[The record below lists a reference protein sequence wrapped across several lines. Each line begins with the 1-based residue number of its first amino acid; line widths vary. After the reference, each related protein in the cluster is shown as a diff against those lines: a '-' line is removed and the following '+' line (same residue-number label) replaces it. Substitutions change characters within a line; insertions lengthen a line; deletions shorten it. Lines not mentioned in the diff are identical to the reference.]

1 MLILGIETA
10 TTQVG
15 CAIGGHEGVLASV
28 HAAKGRRHAEYLVPS
43 IEFACERARVE
54 LSEIGVVAVDVGPG
68 LFTGLRVGVAAA
80 KSLAFALRVPMI
92 GVSSLDL
99 LAFRVR
105 FSNRLIVTTVDAR
118 RSELYYACY
127 RQVPGGVQRVTD
139 HQIGTPDDLASELL
153 ASGEEVLLVGEGA
166 QRYSEAFDGLAKV
179 ELVDPGSSYPSAEA
193 LVELAHAR
201 ALREQFERSDAIEPI
216 YLRRPDAE
224 INWSV
229 RDGR

>member
-1 MLILGIETA
+1 
-10 TTQVG
+10 
-15 CAIGGHEGVLASV
+15 
-28 HAAKGRRHAEYLVPS
+28 
-43 IEFACERARVE
+43 
-54 LSEIGVVAVDVGPG
+54 
-68 LFTGLRVGVAAA
+68 VAAA